1 MDAVYRNMTWISQF
15 KSRNSN
21 LNLLLNK
28 ARIKKNKQKLKLHFK
43 KLNAKW
49 QICSDTLRVAV
60 RH

>member
-28 ARIKKNKQKLKLHFK
+28 ARIEKTNKN
-43 KLNAKW
+43 
-49 QICSDTLRVAV
+49 
-60 RH
+60 